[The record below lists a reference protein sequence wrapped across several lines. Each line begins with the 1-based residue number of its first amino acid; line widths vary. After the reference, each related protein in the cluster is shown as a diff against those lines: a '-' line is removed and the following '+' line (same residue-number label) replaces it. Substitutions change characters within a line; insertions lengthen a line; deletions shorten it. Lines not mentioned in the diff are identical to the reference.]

1 MGVLAGTMS
10 YKAYYVE
17 GYDPMGVEFSEWFEV
32 FKKNTFKEIETERG
46 EKESFG
52 FVDSRDLFSTELI
65 FEHMFIDNY
74 VYLNFRRDTIKL
86 QKSVLER
93 YAREIMEKFFQ
104 NKKMTKQLKKEIN
117 TRAEAK
123 YIKQVFPTI
132 NSYEA
137 VWNVETKILYFFN
150 QSGSI
155 NEKFSEIFSRLMNV
169 ELIELETATFAA
181 SFLDE
186 KELDIFESTSPS
198 ALILDDE
205 IIRGE

>member
-17 GYDPMGVEFSEWFEV
+17 GYDPMGVEFSEWFEI

-74 VYLNFRRDTIKL
+74 IYLNFRRDTIKL

-150 QSGSI
+150 QSGAI